1 MWPKRHGKER
11 NLDSRAIAAILRF
24 CFAGTDEVNGHA
36 AEELSEELLI
46 KLRSFAAGKMKRNEL
61 EKFSETIVSNN
72 LAIET
77 LALEI
82 KQHWGKQRS
91 RS

>member
-1 MWPKRHGKER
+1 
-11 NLDSRAIAAILRF
+11 LDSRAIAAVLRF
-24 CFAGTDEVNGHA
+24 YFAGTDEVSGHA
-36 AEELSEELLI
+36 AEELPEELLI
-46 KLRSFAAGKMKRNEL
+46 KLRSFAAGKLKRKEM
-61 EKFSETIVSNN
+61 EEFSATLASNN

-82 KQHWGKQRS
+82 KQHWGQRRN